1 MARLVSPSAAGP
13 LRSHAHGAAPLG
25 MSRLIASSSASTWF
39 GLGLGL
45 GLGLGF
51 GSGLGS
57 WVRVLG
63 LGLGLGEHLRELGP
77 LRGRLRPAA
86 RHEPEQRQ
94 RRVGGHGQAHPLE
107 GDLG

>member
-1 MARLVSPSAAGP
+1 
-13 LRSHAHGAAPLG
+13 

-39 GLGLGL
+39 GFGLGL
-45 GLGLGF
+45 TLGFGFGF
-51 GSGLGS
+51 GSGLGGLLET
-57 WVRVLG
+57 RVGLG
-63 LGLGLGEHLRELGP
+63 LGFGLGLGEHLRELGP

-86 RHEPEQRQ
+86 RHQPEQRQ